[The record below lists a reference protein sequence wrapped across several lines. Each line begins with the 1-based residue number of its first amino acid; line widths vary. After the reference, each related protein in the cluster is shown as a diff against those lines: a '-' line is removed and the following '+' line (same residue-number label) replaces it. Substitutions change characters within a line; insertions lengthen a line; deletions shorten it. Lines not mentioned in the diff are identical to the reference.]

1 MRKHFAFAIFLN
13 GVMREHT
20 VRPTQ
25 QQCRWDYM
33 AATNKHWSQLRDA
46 GFHIR
51 KVQLVPVGS

>member
-1 MRKHFAFAIFLN
+1 MRKHFAFAIFLD

-33 AATNKHWSQLRDA
+33 AATNKHWPTLYA
-46 GFHIR
+46 NGFRVR
-51 KVQLVPVGS
+51 KVRLVPVTS